1 MYTVVHLYYSLEI
14 GKILVW
20 NDYIKRNCKG
30 LTDMLSLYFGLM
42 IYIVLIKIN
51 GKNKIILKNY

>member
-20 NDYIKRNCKG
+20 TDYIKRNCKG
-30 LTDMLSLYFGLM
+30 LTGMLSLHCGLM